1 MEISTFIQIHP
12 PYDSMIQQ
20 KQWQEYVKALCEDGI
35 RWWFNM
41 EIPRLFSHLLPLSQT
56 PLNGALPHRLA
67 FLREAANIS
76 IPLESMERFYHFF
89 IEENDLEAASA
100 AAGAGTASIFDSG
113 SEFSRFETWYQR
125 IENLLGQGNSIS
137 PLARASLLGF
147 KGMVELVYQGDNLKA
162 SQTYKD
168 QLVWAE
174 KARSN
179 SLRVFQASAHGYNL
193 LYLGDTSG
201 MELLLSDATP
211 LIENPA
217 TSLICRLYHQIT
229 LGICRINQGKVLEAK
244 KILSNVMSHPLFD
257 LLPPPVWL
265 LGSSHFLLA
274 TALEGDKE
282 GVEGVFKKI
291 QNRTVPEQNYFHHG
305 YIHFSMGEAFLLL
318 GDPYKALI
326 HGQQA
331 VERGRWSESPITE
344 RVGSFLIGQALSD
357 LGRTEEAINHLTHW
371 VGAWERVRYYL
382 FASMGCLELAN
393 LYVQKN
399 RIEEARRFYER
410 IPSFLPSAQN
420 PPLHPL
426 RSPKFVENLY
436 HTLYPA
442 PVEISDWIDPEIAPV
457 RIQTLGQFLVK
468 VKDTFLYDRKW
479 KGSRTKTLLKA
490 LVVCGGT
497 KISASLLSD
506 MLWPDS
512 DGDVA
517 MKNLKV
523 ALSRLRR
530 IGLKDKEEHFP
541 WFLVKHGQIS
551 LSRSLCSVDSILFQS
566 KIQMAKNGKNNVDL
580 FLNALDLYQD
590 DFLPND
596 QSELWIIKH
605 REFLREEF
613 IRGVKTL
620 AELTLAMEIP
630 DIAIPY
636 LEKAMDKDPLD
647 ESVYLH
653 LMRVHLKTGYPSK
666 AITLFKKLEST
677 LMRELEI
684 KPGPALTALALE
696 AGLKK

>member
-1 MEISTFIQIHP
+1 
-12 PYDSMIQQ
+12 
-20 KQWQEYVKALCEDGI
+20 
-35 RWWFNM
+35 M
-41 EIPRLFSHLLPLSQT
+41 EIPTLFSHLLPLSQT
-56 PLNGALPHRLA
+56 PLNDALPQRLA
-67 FLREAANIS
+67 FLKEAVNIA
-76 IPLESMERFYHFF
+76 IPLESMEKYYHLF
-89 IEENDLEAASA
+89 IEEKDLEAASA

-113 SEFSRFETWYQR
+113 SDFSRFETWYQR
-125 IENLLGQGNSIS
+125 MENLLKQGDLIS

-147 KGMVELVYQGDNLKA
+147 KGMVELVYHGDNLKA

-179 SLRVFQASAHGYNL
+179 SLRVFQASAHGYYL
-193 LYLGDTSG
+193 LYLGDTKK
-201 MELLLSDATP
+201 MELLLSEVTP
-211 LIENPA
+211 LLDHPE

-229 LGICRINQGKVLEAK
+229 LGMCRVNQGKILEAK
-244 KILSNVMSHPLFD
+244 KILSEVMSHPLFD

-274 TALEGDKE
+274 TALEGDRE
-282 GVEGVFKKI
+282 GVEGIFKKI

-331 VERGRWSESPITE
+331 VERGKLSESPITE

-357 LGRTEEAINHLTHW
+357 LGRTEEAINHLTYW
-371 VGAWERVRYYL
+371 VDEWERVGYCL

-410 IPSFLPSAQN
+410 IPGFLPSAQI

-426 RSPKFVENLY
+426 RSPTFVENL
-436 HTLYPA
+436 HHALYPTT
-442 PVEISDWIDPEIAPV
+442 VEISDWIDLETAPV
-457 RIQTLGQFLVK
+457 RIQTFGQFLVK

-497 KISASLLSD
+497 RISASLLTD

-530 IGLKDKEEHFP
+530 IGCKEKEEPFP
-541 WFLVKHGQIS
+541 WFLVKHGKIS
-551 LSRSLCSVDSILFQS
+551 LSRSLCSADSILFQS
-566 KIQMAKNGKNNVDL
+566 KIQMAKNSKNNIDL
-580 FLNALDLYQD
+580 FLNALEFYQD

-596 QSELWIIKH
+596 QSELWIIRH

-613 IRGVKTL
+613 IRGVKAL
-620 AELTLAMEIP
+620 AELTLAMGAP

-653 LMRVHLKTGYPSK
+653 LMRAHLKAGYPSK
-666 AITLFKKLEST
+666 AITLFKKLEAT

-684 KPGPALTALALE
+684 TPGPALTTLALE